1 MLALLIAASRSLEFA
16 GRRRG
21 EDCRSRLACCISYRQ
36 KSKTGVLDRARPGC
50 SLACLLEI
58 PLECDSRHDD
68 ALVIAADV
76 GQDAVTDKVL
86 HVIPSQAS
94 EVTDVNCAECEF
106 RSELRIQ
113 YHLDTP

>member
-1 MLALLIAASRSLEFA
+1 MLH
-16 GRRRG
+16 
-21 EDCRSRLACCISYRQ
+21 ISYRQ

-76 GQDAVTDKVL
+76 GQDAVTHQVL
-86 HVIPSQAS
+86 HVIAPEAG
-94 EVTDVNCAECEF
+94 EVANIDGAQCEF
-106 RSELRIQ
+106 LAELRIL